1 MKCILKSQSYP
12 NDADEMSMKFLSI
25 FENNFTKQETISISK
40 DNDLKYYKFKF
51 NYKIKEF
58 LQMSKAIKGLRI
70 IIAKFLKE
78 R

>member
-1 MKCILKSQSYP
+1 MYIEKVQSYP
-12 NDADEMSMKFLSI
+12 NDADEMSMKFLKI
-25 FENNFTKQETISISK
+25 FENNYIKRETISISK

-58 LQMSKAIKGLRI
+58 LQMSKVIKGLRI